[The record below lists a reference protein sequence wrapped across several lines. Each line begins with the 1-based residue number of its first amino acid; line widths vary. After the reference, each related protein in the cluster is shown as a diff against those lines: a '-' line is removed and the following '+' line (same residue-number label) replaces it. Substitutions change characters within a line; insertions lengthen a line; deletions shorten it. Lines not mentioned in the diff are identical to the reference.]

1 MKNKALQIAAALE
14 AVYPEALCS
23 LEYNGE
29 PWRLMVMAR
38 LSAQCTDE
46 KVNRVCEVLFEQFP
60 TYQALADAPVEEVE
74 EIIRSCG
81 LFRNKSREIIAE
93 CQILRDEYNGRVPDT
108 MEELLRFPGVGRKVA
123 NLLLGDLYGVPAI
136 VVDTHCI
143 RLTGR
148 WGLVPEGEE
157 NPVKIERILSADL
170 ASLEGRA
177 QSDFCHRIVLF
188 GREYCPAD
196 HPRCSECPLKE
207 LCPSA
212 GKPVS
217 RKKQK
222 KSKPQGAKTS

>member
-1 MKNKALQIAAALE
+1 
-14 AVYPEALCS
+14 
-23 LEYNGE
+23 
-29 PWRLMVMAR
+29 
-38 LSAQCTDE
+38 
-46 KVNRVCEVLFEQFP
+46 
-60 TYQALADAPVEEVE
+60 
-74 EIIRSCG
+74 
-81 LFRNKSREIIAE
+81 
-93 CQILRDEYNGRVPDT
+93 

-217 RKKQK
+217 IKKQK
-222 KSKPQGAKTS
+222 KSKPKGAKTS